1 MQAEIKEIIE
11 FLETYFI
18 MLYEGDAETME
29 KVFHEGAHISFV
41 DNGEVT
47 IAGRD
52 VLKQRIASRTSS
64 KDAGVPREDN
74 ILSIDFIN
82 KDYAMVK
89 VNLVIVDRLF
99 TDYLSLIKNN
109 GEWIIVSKT
118 FYSEPLAK

>member
-11 FLETYFI
+11 FLETYFV
-18 MLYEGDAETME
+18 MLYEGDADTME
-29 KVFHEGAHISFV
+29 KVFHPGAHISFV

-52 VLKQRIASRTSS
+52 VLKGRIASRQSS
-64 KDAGVPREDN
+64 KDAGVAREDN
-74 ILSIDFIN
+74 ILAIDFIN
-82 KDYAMVK
+82 ANYAMVK

-118 FYSEPLAK
+118 FHSEPIAK

>member
-1 MQAEIKEIIE
+1 
-11 FLETYFI
+11 
-18 MLYEGDAETME
+18 MLYEGDADTME
-29 KVFHEGAHISFV
+29 KVFHPGAHISFI

-52 VLKQRIASRTSS
+52 VLKGRIASRQSS
-64 KDAGVPREDN
+64 KDAGVAREDN
-74 ILSIDFIN
+74 ILAIDFIN
-82 KDYAMVK
+82 ANYAMVK

-118 FYSEPLAK
+118 FHSEPIAK

>member
-1 MQAEIKEIIE
+1 MQAEIKEIID

-64 KDAGVPREDN
+64 KEAGVAREDN

-82 KDYAMVK
+82 ENYAMVK

-99 TDYLSLIKNN
+99 TDYLSLIKND
-109 GEWIIVSKT
+109 GKWIIVSKT

>member
-118 FYSEPLAK
+118 FYSEPIAK

>member
-52 VLKQRIASRTSS
+52 VLKQRIASRASS

-118 FYSEPLAK
+118 FYSEPIAK

>member
-11 FLETYFI
+11 FLETYFV
-18 MLYEGDAETME
+18 MLYEGDADTME
-29 KVFHEGAHISFV
+29 KVFHPGAHISFV
-41 DNGEVT
+41 DNGEIT

-52 VLKQRIASRTSS
+52 VLKGRIASRKSS
-64 KDAGVPREDN
+64 KEAGVAREDN
-74 ILSIDFIN
+74 ILAIDFIN
-82 KDYAMVK
+82 ENYAMVK

-118 FYSEPLAK
+118 FHSEPIAK

>member
-1 MQAEIKEIIE
+1 MQAEIKEIID

-29 KVFHEGAHISFV
+29 KVFHPGAHISFV

-52 VLKQRIASRTSS
+52 VLKERIATRVSS
-64 KDAGVPREDN
+64 KQAGVAREDN
-74 ILSIDFIN
+74 ILAIDFIN
-82 KDYAMVK
+82 ENYAMVK

-99 TDYLSLIKNN
+99 TDYLSLIKND